1 MEEGVVPAPGTQ
13 RRAQILPL
21 LGGEAA
27 SLHHVDGQKLA
38 LACMKW
44 RTPQIYR
51 GIIEREGKSQPIMV
65 KKVPFKKPDLVASSI
80 RWVSM
85 ESTLHHGFIPSSQRR
100 GQVQTGSGT

>member
-1 MEEGVVPAPGTQ
+1 MVPAPGTQ